1 MKDEAEREERWEMK
15 TEGRRCAPRGVVVI
29 DPFNV
34 RKGGGRKMAH
44 RYNDWRDWR
53 DYAER
58 MGRLY
63 DEAAPQRARYEER
76 GQESDL
82 EQRADWTPA
91 SDVVERDGEFLILID
106 LPGIER
112 NALDVEI
119 TDDRLVV
126 RGERAPDEDAPKR
139 RGNRPSGR
147 FLARFGP
154 LPPTVDQSHVAA
166 EYRDGVLRLHLPK
179 RAPEQS
185 GRVKIDIK

>member
-1 MKDEAEREERWEMK
+1 
-15 TEGRRCAPRGVVVI
+15 
-29 DPFNV
+29 
-34 RKGGGRKMAH
+34 MAH

-63 DEAAPQRARYEER
+63 EEAAPQQRARYDER
-76 GQESDL
+76 GHESEL
-82 EQRADWTPA
+82 EQRADYTPA

-106 LPGIER
+106 LPGIDR
-112 NALDVEI
+112 DALDVEI
-119 TDDRLVV
+119 TDNRLVV
-126 RGERAPDEDAPKR
+126 RGERAQEEDELKR

-154 LPPTVDQSHVAA
+154 LPQVINQSRIAA

-185 GRVKIDIK
+185 GRVKIEIR